1 MTHRQG
7 SGGFQLIIVIIIL
20 IAVVVVVGF
29 VFMNMYNGLI
39 RGRNR
44 VKEAYSGIDVQ
55 LKRRIDLV
63 PNLVETVKGYASH
76 EKETFEA
83 VTRARS
89 MLQQAGTPAD
99 AAAAN
104 NMLTNTLRSLFAVAE
119 AYPQLQAAQGFRD
132 LQAQLADIEEKIAF
146 ARQFYNTNVLDY
158 NNRIATIPTSVVA
171 GMFGFAP
178 EQFFQAEEADRAVP
192 HVDFDA
198 VGAATP
204 ATPSAPS
211 APAAPTDAP
220 GGSTPGAAS

>member
-1 MTHRQG
+1 MG
-7 SGGFQLIIVIIIL
+7 IVIVIVIIAL
-20 IAVVVVVGF
+20 IVVVGF
-29 VFMNMYNGLI
+29 IVMGMYNGLI

-63 PNLVETVKGYASH
+63 PNVVETVKGYASH
-76 EKETFEA
+76 ERETFEA

-89 MLQQAGTPAD
+89 MLQQAGSPAE
-99 AAAAN
+99 AAQAN

-158 NNRIATIPTSVVA
+158 NNRIATIPTSIVA

-192 HVDFDA
+192 HVDFGTG
-198 VGAATP
+198 GAATR
-204 ATPSAPS
+204 ATPP
-211 APAAPTDAP
+211 APA
-220 GGSTPGAAS
+220 

>member
-1 MTHRQG
+1 
-7 SGGFQLIIVIIIL
+7 LIIVIIIL
-20 IAVVVVVGF
+20 IALVVVVGF
-29 VFMNMYNGLI
+29 IFMGMYNGLI

-63 PNLVETVKGYASH
+63 PNLVSTVQGYAAH
-76 EKETFEA
+76 EKSTFEA
-83 VTRARS
+83 VTQARAQ
-89 MLQQAGTPAD
+89 LQQAGTPAD

-178 EQFFQAEEADRAVP
+178 EQFFQAEEGDRAVP
-192 HVDFDA
+192 HVDFNA
-198 VGAATP
+198 GGA
-204 ATPSAPS
+204 APS
-211 APAAPTDAP
+211 APAAPTDAA
-220 GGSTPGAAS
+220 GGSTPGAVS

>member
-1 MTHRQG
+1 
-7 SGGFQLIIVIIIL
+7 LIIVIIVL
-20 IAVVVVVGF
+20 IALVVVVGF
-29 VFMNMYNGLI
+29 IFMNMYNGLI

-63 PNLVETVKGYASH
+63 PNLVETVQGYAAH

-119 AYPQLQAAQGFRD
+119 NYPQLQAAQGFRD

-158 NNRIATIPTSVVA
+158 NNRIATIPTSIVA

-192 HVDFDA
+192 HVDF
-198 VGAATP
+198 GTGGATP
-204 ATPSAPS
+204 ATPAAPGT
-211 APAAPTDAP
+211 PAAPTDAP
-220 GGSTPGAAS
+220 GGGTPGAAS

>member
-1 MTHRQG
+1 
-7 SGGFQLIIVIIIL
+7 LIIVIIVL
-20 IAVVVVVGF
+20 IALVVVVGF
-29 VFMNMYNGLI
+29 IFMNMYNGLI

-63 PNLVETVKGYASH
+63 PNLVETVQGYAAH

-119 AYPQLQAAQGFRD
+119 NYPQLQAAQGFRD

-192 HVDFDA
+192 HVDF
-198 VGAATP
+198 GTGGATP
-204 ATPSAPS
+204 ATPAAPGT
-211 APAAPTDAP
+211 PAAPTDAP
-220 GGSTPGAAS
+220 GGGTTGAAS

>member
-1 MTHRQG
+1 
-7 SGGFQLIIVIIIL
+7 LLIPIIVVIIVL
-20 IAVVVVVGF
+20 VVLGF
-29 VFMNMYNGLI
+29 IFMGMYNGLI

-44 VKEAYSGIDVQ
+44 VREAYSGIDVQ

-63 PNLVETVKGYASH
+63 PNVVETVKGYASH
-76 EKETFEA
+76 ERETFEA

-89 MLQQAGTPAD
+89 MLQQAGSPAE
-99 AAAAN
+99 AAQAN

-158 NNRIATIPTSVVA
+158 NNRIATVPTSVVA

-192 HVDFDA
+192 HVDFGTG
-198 VGAATP
+198 GAATP
-204 ATPSAPS
+204 PAPAAPG

>member
-1 MTHRQG
+1 MTRRQG
-7 SGGFQLIIVIIIL
+7 SGGFGLIIVIIIL
-20 IAVVVVVGF
+20 IALVVVVGF
-29 VFMNMYNGLI
+29 IFMGMYNGLI

-63 PNLVETVKGYASH
+63 PNVVETVKGYASH
-76 EKETFEA
+76 ERETFEA

-89 MLQQAGTPAD
+89 MLQQAGSPAE
-99 AAAAN
+99 AAQAN
-104 NMLTNTLRSLFAVAE
+104 NMLTSTLRSLFAVAE

-158 NNRIATIPTSVVA
+158 NNRIATIPTSIVA

-192 HVDFDA
+192 HVDF
-198 VGAATP
+198 GAGG
-204 ATPSAPS
+204 SAPAAPAAPG

-220 GGSTPGAAS
+220 GGGTPGAAS